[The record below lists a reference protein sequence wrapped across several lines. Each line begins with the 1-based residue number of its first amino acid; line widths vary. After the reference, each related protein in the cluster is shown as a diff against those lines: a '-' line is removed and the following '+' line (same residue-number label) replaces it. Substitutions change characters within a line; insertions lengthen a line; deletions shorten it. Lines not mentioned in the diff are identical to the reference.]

1 MKMVYKE
8 TKMELIKFAD
18 AINKSVENYR
28 PGMDVI
34 NPDNGIIN
42 KNAKFNLSAVPQ
54 EARHGVFIEIAK
66 ALTTPIYKGAENEL
80 WTPNAY
86 DVPALGHD
94 TPVLNVCAT
103 FDNGD
108 NSDTLHVPTI
118 TAGTPVTTL
127 MGSTPNNSDS
137 AFSPGVV
144 DINTK
149 NQTNVRWSFTTVQER
164 SMSFALAQRVLA
176 QQMRAEM
183 KEIQT
188 QVLIIANEGAAS
200 GNRGER
206 AFGDAMTLALLETA
220 YNAILNNGGDPMNLF
235 MTADPNTIGKI
246 AAITEATSGH
256 SIFQRYD
263 YSQSEYLRKGMI
275 GEVLGMKVLRT
286 LLPTQDDD
294 WSGRETGVY
303 CQTVWD
309 LAALVVGINTNYS
322 ILSLP
327 VLNNPG
333 TQYNLQFFWG
343 AGVLNSNLIAPIKMY
358 EA

>member
-1 MKMVYKE
+1 M
-8 TKMELIKFAD
+8 IKFPGLV
-18 AINKSVENYR
+18 INKSVINYQ

-42 KNAKFNLSAVPQ
+42 KFAKFNLGAVSK
-54 EARHGVFIEIAK
+54 EARHGIFLEIAK
-66 ALTTPIYKGAENEL
+66 ALTTPISKGVENEL

-86 DVPALGHD
+86 NVPALGHD

-103 FDNGD
+103 FQNGD
-108 NSDTLHVPTI
+108 NSDTLHVPTL

-127 MGSTPNNSDS
+127 QGSSPSNSDS

-149 NQTNVRWSFTTVQER
+149 NQTNVRWSFTTAQER
-164 SMSFALAQRVLA
+164 SMSFALAQGVLA

-188 QVLIIANEGAAS
+188 QALIIANEGAAS
-200 GNRGER
+200 ANRGER
-206 AFGDAMTLALLETA
+206 ASGDAMTLTLMETA
-220 YNAILNNGGDPMNLF
+220 MNAVLNNGGDPLNLF
-235 MTADPNTIGKI
+235 MTADPNTISKI
-246 AAITEATSGH
+246 AAIAEATSGN

-263 YSQSEYLRKGMI
+263 YSQSEYLKKGMI

-294 WSGRETGVY
+294 WSDRETGVY

-309 LAALVVGINTNYS
+309 LAALVVGVNTNYS

-327 VLNNPG
+327 VLDNPG

-343 AGVLNSNLIAPIKMY
+343 AGVLNSALIAPIKMY
-358 EA
+358 ES